1 MKKDELL
8 HYGVLGM
15 KWGRRKDRRRQSAD
29 YKKSR
34 ALKKKKIS
42 EMSDDELTTL
52 NKRLNLEKNYRS
64 LNPTRLQKGQN
75 AVKGVLKGIG
85 ASAGA
90 AASIVTLA
98 KFGQQIIKA
107 RG

>member
-15 KWGRRKDRRRQSAD
+15 KWGKRKAGRTSAD
-29 YKKSR
+29 YTRSR
-34 ALKKKKIS
+34 KLKKKTLS
-42 EMSDDELTTL
+42 ELSDDDLTSL

-64 LNPTRLQKGQN
+64 LNPTRIQKGQN

-85 ASAGA
+85 ATAGA
-90 AASIVTLA
+90 AASMVTLA

-107 RG
+107 KG